1 MLSVLNIL
9 RFVFPFVCLGMFFL
23 LYQSKGKRMR
33 RFYCTM
39 ALTLNGRR
47 FFTLML
53 YLVLLFFSWC
63 SHVCSPNLFTLLTGA
78 FVLPLVFYRW
88 SNCVLRTLHDHK
100 CLFYFG
106 LLVAIICIAVPAM
119 NSVAVTL
126 FVLTLASAFYP
137 SLKVIELR
145 ESLHRKKEETKE
157 DFRERVVREVMEKY
171 Y

>member
-9 RFVFPFVCLGMFFL
+9 RFVFPFVFLGLFFL

-39 ALTLNGRR
+39 ALTLNGTP
-47 FFTLML
+47 FFTQMV
-53 YLVLLFFSWC
+53 YAVLLFFSWC

-78 FVLPLVFYRW
+78 FVFPLVFYRW

-100 CLFYFG
+100 LFYFG
-106 LLVAIICIAVPAM
+106 LLAATVCYAVPAM
-119 NSVAVTL
+119 NSIAVTL
-126 FVLTLASAFYP
+126 FVLTLASTFYP
-137 SLKVIELR
+137 SLKVMELR
-145 ESLHRKKEETKE
+145 ESLHREKEETKE
-157 DFRERVVREVMEKY
+157 EYRERVVREVMEKY

>member
-9 RFVFPFVCLGMFFL
+9 RFVFPFVCLGLFFL

-39 ALTLNGRR
+39 ALTLNGTR
-47 FFTLML
+47 FFTLMV
-53 YLVLLFFSWC
+53 YAVLLFFSWC
-63 SHVCSPNLFTLLTGA
+63 NHVCSPNLFTLLTGA
-78 FVLPLVFYRW
+78 FVFPLVFYRW

-100 CLFYFG
+100 RLFYFG
-106 LLVAIICIAVPAM
+106 LLAATVCYAVPAM
-119 NSVAVTL
+119 NNIAVTL

-137 SLKVIELR
+137 SLKVMELR
-145 ESLHRKKEETKE
+145 ESLHREKEETTE
-157 DFRERVVREVMEKY
+157 DYHERVVREVMEKY